1 MAGHGHETASRIMS
15 CQLCL
20 LVPGARP
27 QPSARPPAC
36 TPPRFP
42 KSSLWRSPKEAAR
55 HDSVSKGSANMS
67 SGGDENKGNSGEL
80 ADRRGLRGERRRGA
94 FGELLGEARLCCHV
108 HTSLCENM
116 KAWRP
121 SESHSVACKQRTTQI
136 ASCLGHHRVELQLDW
151 WVEGPAR
158 QKHFSLI
165 SNSCLGKVT
174 RMLIRVV

>member
-36 TPPRFP
+36 TPPRYP

-80 ADRRGLRGERRRGA
+80 TDRRGLRGERRRGA
-94 FGELLGEARLCCHV
+94 FGELLGEARRGEAATC
-108 HTSLCENM
+108 SLCV
-116 KAWRP
+116 K
-121 SESHSVACKQRTTQI
+121 T
-136 ASCLGHHRVELQLDW
+136 
-151 WVEGPAR
+151 
-158 QKHFSLI
+158 
-165 SNSCLGKVT
+165 
-174 RMLIRVV
+174 

>member
-1 MAGHGHETASRIMS
+1 MAGRGHETASPIMS

-42 KSSLWRSPKEAAR
+42 KSSLWCSPKEAAR

-80 ADRRGLRGERRRGA
+80 ADRRGLRGERRRGG
-94 FGELLGEARLCCHV
+94 FGERLDSARLRCHV
-108 HTSLCENM
+108 QFLCENM
-116 KAWRP
+116 KARRL
-121 SESHSVACKQRTTQI
+121 SESHSVDCKQRTTQI
-136 ASCLGHHRVELQLDW
+136 VSCLASCPSPR
-151 WVEGPAR
+151 
-158 QKHFSLI
+158 
-165 SNSCLGKVT
+165 
-174 RMLIRVV
+174 